1 MSTADVLII
10 MLTIIGT
17 AIVAVLFTVAMSSL
31 VRAHRMRLEPSLGD
45 ARQAIVEALSGGGAE
60 SDHAVAVLSG
70 FASRH
75 VTSVMLELVPSV
87 TGTSRDVLVAL
98 GERTG
103 VLPRVRDGLHRRR
116 WSTRLYSIRVLSA
129 FGVATE
135 EMCGLLTDRS
145 PEVRGQAASWA
156 VVAPSVEVLAG
167 LIALLSDPDG
177 LCRFAAQ
184 DALVRIGLVGSE
196 ALISALET
204 PKDEDAARRMLE
216 VAAAMGDERFYEKA
230 IQFTANASP
239 DTRALAVAV
248 LARTGSPSAGPALV
262 KLLDDSS
269 EDVIRAAAVGIA
281 KLSYWPGG
289 AAVEPFLGHP
299 SWELRKQA
307 GLTLLALG
315 APGEILL
322 RSVAPGLGLSGEMAF
337 RALQLQSIS
346 IQGALA

>member
-1 MSTADVLII
+1 MSTADLLII
-10 MLTIIGT
+10 MLIIIGT
-17 AIVAVLFTVAMSSL
+17 AIVAVLSTVAMSSL
-31 VRAHRMRLEPSLGD
+31 MRAHRIRLDPSLGD
-45 ARQAIVEALSGGGAE
+45 ARQAIVAALSGGEAE
-60 SDHAVAVLSG
+60 SDHAVAVLSR
-70 FASRH
+70 FSSRH
-75 VTSVMLELVPSV
+75 VTNVMLELAPSV
-87 TGTSRDVLVAL
+87 TGTSRAVLIAL

-103 VLPRVRDGLHRRR
+103 VLPRVRGGLHSRR

-145 PEVRGQAASWA
+145 SEVRAQAASWA
-156 VVAPSVEVLAG
+156 VVAPGAEVLEG
-167 LIALLSDPDG
+167 LIGLLTDVDG

-204 PKDEDAARRMLE
+204 EDEDAVRRMLE

-230 IQFTANASP
+230 IELTSHESP
-239 DTRALAVAV
+239 DTRALAAAV
-248 LARTGSPSAGPALV
+248 LARTGSPNAGPALV

-269 EDVIRAAAVGIA
+269 EDVIRAAVVGIA

-289 AAVEPFLGHP
+289 AAVEPFLAHT

-322 RSVAPGLGLSGEMAF
+322 RSAAPGAGPAGEMAF
-337 RALQLQSIS
+337 RALQLKSIS
-346 IQGALA
+346 IEGALA

>member
-1 MSTADVLII
+1 MNTADLLII
-10 MLTIIGT
+10 TLIIIGT

-31 VRAHRMRLEPSLGD
+31 MRAHRIRLDPSLGD
-45 ARQAIVEALSGGGAE
+45 ARQAIVEALSGGEAE
-60 SDHAVAVLSG
+60 SDHAVAVLSRLS
-70 FASRH
+70 SRH

-87 TGTSRDVLVAL
+87 TGTSRTVLVAL
-98 GERTG
+98 AERTG

-135 EMCGLLTDRS
+135 EMSSLLTDRS
-145 PEVRGQAASWA
+145 SEVRAQAASWA
-156 VVAPSVEVLAG
+156 VVAPGVEVLAG
-167 LIALLSDPDG
+167 LIGLLTDADG

-196 ALISALET
+196 VLISALET
-204 PKDEDAARRMLE
+204 TDEDAVRRMLE

-230 IQFTANASP
+230 IELTAHPSP
-239 DTRALAVAV
+239 DTRALAAAV

-269 EDVIRAAAVGIA
+269 EDVVRAAIVGIA

-289 AAVEPFLGHP
+289 AAVEPFLAHT

-322 RSVAPGLGLSGEMAF
+322 RSAAPDPGLAGDMAF